1 MYGVVLLSDLIQHE
15 PEWKYFRMNQS
26 LRDILDKRVVILD
39 GAMGT
44 MIQDYRLK
52 ESDFRGE
59 EFKDHPSDVQGNND
73 LLNISRPDIIQ
84 AIHYK
89 YLEAG
94 ADIIETN
101 TFNANAASQSDY
113 GMEDLVYRINFEG
126 ARAARRAVDDFMETH
141 PGTIRFVAGALGPT
155 SKTASLSPNV
165 NKPEY
170 RAIDYDGLYSVYKEQ
185 ATALQEGGVDLLL
198 LETVFDTL
206 NAKAAIHAIL
216 DLNEESEIELPLIIS
231 GTITDKSGRTLSG
244 QTVEAFWISIAHAR
258 PLAVGLNCAL
268 GAKEMR
274 PYLQNLAA
282 ISDTYI
288 SAYPNAGLPNEMGEY
303 DQNPEEMRDY
313 IREFAES
320 NFVNI
325 VGGCCGTTPDHI
337 REIAA
342 AVKDLKPRQPESR
355 EPYSRYSGL
364 EALVVRPEANFINI
378 GERTN
383 VTGSKRFERLI
394 KQQKYEEALE
404 VARQQVEGGAQIIDV
419 NMDEGLLNSEE
430 EMKNFLNMVMSEPDI
445 ARLPIMV
452 DSSKFSVIEAG
463 LKCVQ
468 GKCIVNSISLK
479 EGEKAFIEQAR
490 KVRKYGA
497 AAVVMAFDEKG
508 QAETAE
514 RRVDI
519 CSRAYDILVDQ
530 IGFPPQDIIFDP
542 NIFAIAT
549 GLEEHN
555 NYAIEFIKAVRQLK
569 ELFPL
574 CKISGGVSNL
584 SFSFRGNNTVREAM
598 HASFLYHAVQ
608 AGMDMG
614 IVNAGMME
622 VYADIP
628 EKLLTLIEDVL
639 FNRQPDATQNLV
651 DYAEKIQSKGKK
663 VERDLTWRENSVEK
677 RLEYSM
683 VKGITEFIIEDTEE
697 ARLKYNSPLIVIEEP
712 LMNGMSVVGD
722 LFGAGK
728 MFLPQVVKSARVMK
742 MAVNYLTPYLE
753 AEKSDTDREV
763 GKVLLATVKG
773 DVHDIGKNIVG
784 VVLACNNYK
793 IIDMGVMVP
802 AEKILEKAIEEKVDV
817 IGLSGLITPSLDEM
831 VHVAKEMARQNFQL
845 PLLIG
850 GATTSK
856 IHTAIK
862 IEPHYT
868 QPVVHV
874 LDASKSVS
882 TVSSLIGDNQ
892 LTKQNFVESIRD
904 EYEAIRVRK
913 KNTGKKRFVTI
924 DQARANRLQI
934 DWEEFT
940 PTRPAK
946 MGLQVFHD
954 IDFRE
959 IREFIDW
966 TPYFQSWQLKG
977 KYPEIFKDEVVGVEA
992 QKVFDDAIVMLD
1004 RIIEEQWLRA
1014 NAVIGFFPAQSEGD
1028 KVFIYEED
1036 GVTVRE
1042 ELVFLRQQVK
1052 RASGIPNLS
1061 LADFIAPRSSGK
1073 MDYIGGFAVT
1083 SGLGIEPHVKKYVDE
1098 QDDYNSIIL
1107 KAMADRC
1114 AEGLAEM
1121 LHHRVRTSYWGYQP
1135 DENLENEQLIREEY
1149 QGIRPAPGYPACPD
1163 HTEKDKLFR
1172 LLNATENT
1180 CIELTDSYAMYPAA
1194 AVSGWYFAHPQSRYF
1209 GVGKIDRDQV
1219 EDYAAMKGMEVPE
1232 MERWLNS
1239 LLGYD

>member
-1 MYGVVLLSDLIQHE
+1 MKQRLQEILNERIVV
-15 PEWKYFRMNQS
+15 
-26 LRDILDKRVVILD
+26 LD

-44 MIQDYRLK
+44 MIQDFRLQ

-59 EFKDHPSDVQGNND
+59 EFRDHPSDVQGNND

-84 AIHYK
+84 SIHYK

-94 ADIIETN
+94 ADIVETN
-101 TFNANAASQSDY
+101 TFNANRASQADY
-113 GMEDLVYRINFEG
+113 GMEDLVRRINVAG
-126 ARAARRAVDDFMETH
+126 AVAARKAVDAYMKKH
-141 PGTIRFVAGALGPT
+141 PGSPRFVAGALGPT
-155 SKTASLSPNV
+155 SKTASLSPDV

-170 RAIDYDGLYSVYKEQ
+170 RAISYDELTEIYREQ
-185 ATALQEGGVDLLL
+185 ATALLEGGVDILL

-216 DLNEESEIELPLIIS
+216 DLQDKMGQEIPLIIS
-231 GTITDKSGRTLSG
+231 GTITDNSGRTLSG
-244 QTVEAFWISIAHAR
+244 QTVEAFWISVSHAN

-274 PYLQNLAA
+274 PHLQELAA
-282 ISDTYI
+282 ISDAYI

-303 DQNPEEMRDY
+303 DQDPEEMRDF
-313 IREFAES
+313 IRDFAES

-337 REIAA
+337 RAIAD
-342 AVKDLKPRQPESR
+342 AVKGLKPRKPKSQK
-355 EPYSRYSGL
+355 PYSQYSGL
-364 EALVVRPEANFINI
+364 EALVVRPESNFINI

-394 KQQKYEEALE
+394 KQNKYEEALE

-419 NMDEGLLNSEE
+419 NMDEGMLDSEE

-479 EGEKAFIEQAR
+479 EGEEEFVRQAR
-490 KVRKYGA
+490 IVRKYGA
-497 AAVVMAFDEKG
+497 AAVVMAFDEDG

-514 RRVDI
+514 RRVEI
-519 CSRAYDILVDQ
+519 CTRAYRILVDR

-542 NIFAIAT
+542 NIFAVAT
-549 GLEEHN
+549 GLDEHN
-555 NYAIEFIKAVRQLK
+555 NYAVEFLEAVKRLK

-574 CKISGGVSNL
+574 SKISGGVSNL

-598 HASFLYHAVQ
+598 HSSFLYHAVR

-639 FNRQPDATQNLV
+639 FNRHPEATQELV

-663 VERDLTWRENSVEK
+663 VERDLSWRETSVEK

-697 ARLKYNSPLIVIEEP
+697 ARLKYNSPLVVIEEP

-802 AEKILEKAIEEKVDV
+802 ADKILEKAIEEKVDV

-831 VHVAKEMARQNFQL
+831 VHVAKEMTRRNFQL

-856 IHTAIK
+856 IHTAVK
-862 IEPHYT
+862 IDPHYA

-882 TVSSLIGDNQ
+882 TVSSLIGDND
-892 LTKQNFVESIRD
+892 TTRQNFIRAIEE
-904 EYEAIRVRK
+904 EYEAIRERR
-913 KNTGKKRFVTI
+913 KNTGKKRFVSI
-924 DQARANRLQI
+924 DRARSNKLQI
-934 DWEEFT
+934 DWET
-940 PTRPAK
+940 YDPPKPQR
-946 MGLQVFHD
+946 MGLQVIRD
-954 IDFRE
+954 VDFRE
-959 IREFIDW
+959 IRPFIDW

-977 KYPEIFKDEVVGVEA
+977 KYPEIFQDDVVGTEA
-992 QKVFDDAIVMLD
+992 RKVYDDAIRMLD
-1004 RIIEEQWLRA
+1004 QIIDEKWLQA

-1036 GVTVRE
+1036 ETTVRE

-1052 RASGIPNLS
+1052 RAAGIPNLS

-1083 SGLGIEPHVKKYVDE
+1083 SGLGIEPHVQKFIDE
-1098 QDDYNSIIL
+1098 HDDYSSIIL

-1121 LHHRVRTSYWGYQP
+1121 MHHRVRTCYWGYQP
-1135 DENLENEQLIREEY
+1135 DEELTNEQLIAEKYR
-1149 QGIRPAPGYPACPD
+1149 GIRPAPGYPACPD
-1163 HTEKDKLFR
+1163 HTEKEKLFQ

-1180 CIELTDSYAMYPAA
+1180 GIELTDSYAMYPAA

-1219 EDYAAMKGMEVPE
+1219 EDYADMKGMEVPE

>member
-1 MYGVVLLSDLIQHE
+1 MEQ
-15 PEWKYFRMNQS
+15 K
-26 LRDILDKRVVILD
+26 LRDLLEERILILD

-44 MIQDYRLK
+44 LIQDYRLT
-52 ESDFRGE
+52 EEDFRGTD
-59 EFKDHPSDVQGNND
+59 FRDHPVDVKGNNE
-73 LLNISRPDIIQ
+73 LLNITRPDIIET
-84 AIHYK
+84 IHYK

-101 TFNANAASQSDY
+101 TFNGNAVSQADY
-113 GMEDLVYRINFEG
+113 AMEHIVDRINIEG
-126 ARAARRAVDDFMETH
+126 ARAARQAADRYMKQH
-141 PGTIRFVAGALGPT
+141 PGSIRFVGGALGPT
-155 SKTASLSPNV
+155 TKTASLSPDV
-165 NKPEY
+165 NRPEY
-170 RAIDYDGLYSVYKEQ
+170 RAIDYDTLYKIYKEQ
-185 ATALQEGGVDLLL
+185 ATALEQGGVDLFI
-198 LETVFDTL
+198 LETVTDTL
-206 NAKAAIHAIL
+206 NTKAAIQAIL
-216 DLNEESEIELPLIIS
+216 ELEEEIDKHIPLIIS
-231 GTITDKSGRTLSG
+231 GTITDNSGRILSG

-258 PLAVGLNCAL
+258 PVAVGLNCAL

-274 PYLQNLAA
+274 PYLQNLAS

-303 DQNPEEMRDY
+303 DQDPEEMRDY
-313 IREFAES
+313 IRDFAES
-320 NFVNI
+320 HFVNI

-337 REIAA
+337 RAIAD
-342 AVKDLKPRQPESR
+342 AVKDLKPRQPEVR
-355 EPYSRYSGL
+355 EPYSQYSGL
-364 EALVVRPEANFINI
+364 EALIVRPESNFINI

-394 KQQKYEEALE
+394 KQRKYEEALE

-430 EMKNFLNMVMSEPDI
+430 EMRNFLNMVMSEPDI

-479 EGEKAFIEQAR
+479 EGEAEFIKQAR

-497 AAVVMAFDEKG
+497 AAVVMAFDEEG

-514 RRVDI
+514 RRVEI
-519 CSRAYDILVDQ
+519 CSRAYHILVDQ
-530 IGFPPQDIIFDP
+530 IGFLPQDIIFDP

-555 NYAIEFIKAVRQLK
+555 NYAVEFIKAVKKLK

-584 SFSFRGNNTVREAM
+584 SFSFRGNNPVREAM
-598 HASFLYHAVQ
+598 HASFLYHAVR

-628 EKLLTLIEDVL
+628 EHMLTLIEDVL
-639 FNRQPDATQNLV
+639 FNRHPDATQQLV
-651 DYAEKIQSKGKK
+651 DYAEKVQSKGKK
-663 VERDLTWRENSVEK
+663 VERDLTWRDNSIEK

-697 ARLKYNSPLIVIEEP
+697 ARLKYNSPLVVIEEP

-742 MAVNYLTPYLE
+742 MAVNYLTPFLE
-753 AEKSDTDREV
+753 EEKSDTDREA
-763 GKVLLATVKG
+763 GKILLATVKG

-802 AEKILEKAIEEKVDV
+802 AEKILAKAIEEKVDA

-831 VHVAKEMARQNFQL
+831 VHVAKEMARQDFKL

-862 IEPHYT
+862 IEPHYDP
-868 QPVVHV
+868 PVVHV

-882 TVSSLIGDNQ
+882 TVSSLIGGSEESRK
-892 LTKQNFVESIRD
+892 TFVEGIRE
-904 EYEAIRVRK
+904 EYAAIRERR

-924 DQARANRLQI
+924 EQARENHLKL
-934 DWEEFT
+934 DWQDYT
-940 PTRPAK
+940 PVRPQK
-946 MGLQVFHD
+946 LGIQVFKE
-954 IDFRE
+954 IDYQE
-959 IREFIDW
+959 IREYIDW

-977 KYPEIFKDEVVGVEA
+977 KFPEIFEDEFVGDEA
-992 QKVFDDAIVMLD
+992 RKVYNDALGMLD
-1004 RIIEEQWLRA
+1004 RIITEKWLSA

-1028 KVFIYEED
+1028 KVFVYEED
-1036 GVTVRE
+1036 GKTVRE

-1052 RASGIPNLS
+1052 RAKGIPNLS
-1061 LADFIAPRSSGK
+1061 LADFIAPRDSGK
-1073 MDYIGGFAVT
+1073 IDYIGGFAVT
-1083 SGLGIEPHVKKYVDE
+1083 AGLGIEPHVQRYIDA

-1114 AEGLAEM
+1114 AEALAEM
-1121 LHHRVRTSYWGYQP
+1121 MHHRVRTCYWGYQP
-1135 DENLENEQLIREEY
+1135 HESLDNEQLIREEY

-1163 HTEKDKLFR
+1163 HTEKEKLFR
-1172 LLNATENT
+1172 LLDATTNT
-1180 CIELTDSYAMYPAA
+1180 CIKLTDSFAMYPAA
-1194 AVSGWYFAHPQSRYF
+1194 AVSGWYFAHPESRYF
-1209 GVGKIDRDQV
+1209 GVGKIDKDQV
-1219 EDYAAMKGMEVPE
+1219 VDYAAMKGMEVTE

>member
-1 MYGVVLLSDLIQHE
+1 MKQSIQEVLHDRI
-15 PEWKYFRMNQS
+15 
-26 LRDILDKRVVILD
+26 VILD

-44 MIQDYRLK
+44 MIQDQKLSEK
-52 ESDFRGE
+52 DFRGD
-59 EFKDHPSDVQGNND
+59 EFLDHPTDVRGNND
-73 LLNISRPDIIQ
+73 LLNITQPAIIES
-84 AIHYK
+84 IHYQ

-101 TFNANAASQSDY
+101 TFNATSVSQADY
-113 GMEDLVYRINFEG
+113 SMQHLVQRINFGG
-126 ARAARRAVDDFMETH
+126 AQAARKAADAYMKKH
-141 PGTIRFVAGALGPT
+141 PGSSKYVAGALGPT
-155 SKTASLSPNV
+155 SKTASLSPDV
-165 NKPEY
+165 NRPEY
-170 RAIDYDGLYSVYKEQ
+170 RAIDYDGLHKIYKEQ
-185 ATALQEGGVDLLL
+185 ARALQEGGVDLFL

-216 DLNEESEIELPLIIS
+216 DLEEETGRHMPLIIS
-231 GTITDKSGRTLSG
+231 GTITDNSGRTLSG

-274 PYLQNLAA
+274 PYLQNLASIA
-282 ISDTYI
+282 DTYI

-303 DQNPEEMRDY
+303 DQDPEEMRAY
-313 IREFAES
+313 IRDFAES
-320 NFVNI
+320 HFVNI

-337 REIAA
+337 REIAE
-342 AVKDLKPRQPESR
+342 AVRGLTPRKPEPQ
-355 EPYSRYSGL
+355 EPYSQYSGL
-364 EALVVRPEANFINI
+364 EALVVRPESNFINV

-394 KQQKYEEALE
+394 KNKKYEEALE
-404 VARQQVEGGAQIIDV
+404 VARQQVEGGAQVIDV
-419 NMDEGLLNSEE
+419 NMDEGLLDSAD

-445 ARLPIMV
+445 SRLPIMV

-479 EGEKAFIEQAR
+479 EGEEEFIEHAR

-497 AAVVMAFDEKG
+497 AAVVMAFDEEG

-514 RRVDI
+514 RRVEI
-519 CSRAYDILVDQ
+519 CSRAYRILVEEV
-530 IGFPPQDIIFDP
+530 GFLPQDIIFDP
-542 NIFAIAT
+542 NIFAVAT
-549 GLEEHN
+549 GIAEHN
-555 NYAIEFIKAVRQLK
+555 NYAVEFIEAVKQLK
-569 ELFPL
+569 KLFPL
-574 CKISGGVSNL
+574 AKISGGVSNL

-639 FNRQPDATQNLV
+639 FNRHPDATEKLV
-651 DYAEKIQSKGKK
+651 DYAEQVRNKGKK
-663 VERDLTWRENSVEK
+663 VERDLSWRKNTVEK
-677 RLEYSM
+677 RLEHSL

-697 ARLKYNSPLIVIEEP
+697 ARQKYDSPLTVIEEP

-742 MAVNYLTPYLE
+742 LAVNYLTPYLE
-753 AEKSDTDREV
+753 AEKSDEDRAV

-802 AEKILEKAIEEKVDV
+802 AEKILAKAIEEKVDV

-831 VHVAKEMARQNFQL
+831 VHVAKEMTRQGFEL

-856 IHTAIK
+856 IHTAVK
-862 IEPHYT
+862 IEPHYAP
-868 QPVVHV
+868 PVVHV

-882 TVSSLIGDNQ
+882 TVSSLIGENKEK
-892 LTKQNFVESIRD
+892 KQTFIESISA
-904 EYEAIRVRK
+904 EYEAIRARRK
-913 KNTGKKRFVTI
+913 NVGKKRFVTI
-924 DQARANRLQI
+924 DEARENKLNL
-934 DWEEFT
+934 DWEGYT
-940 PTRPAK
+940 PPQPDLL
-946 MGLQVFHD
+946 GLKTFHKV
-954 IDFRE
+954 DFRE
-959 IREFIDW
+959 IKNYIDW

-977 KYPEIFKDEVVGVEA
+977 KYPDIFDDQVVGKEA
-992 QKVFDDAIVMLD
+992 RKVFDDAQEMLARMID
-1004 RIIEEQWLRA
+1004 ENWLQA
-1014 NAVIGFFPAQSEGD
+1014 NAVVGFFPAQSEGD
-1028 KVFIYEED
+1028 KVYVYESD
-1036 GVTVRE
+1036 GKTVRE
-1042 ELVFLRQQVK
+1042 ELIFLRQQVK
-1052 RASGIPNLS
+1052 RAKGIPNLS
-1061 LADFIAPRSSGK
+1061 LADFIAPKSSGK

-1083 SGLGIEPHVKKYVDE
+1083 AGLGIEAHVQKYVDAH
-1098 QDDYNSIIL
+1098 DDYNSIVL

-1114 AEGLAEM
+1114 AEALAEM
-1121 LHHRVRTSYWGYQP
+1121 MHHKVRTSYWGYQP
-1135 DENLENEQLIREEY
+1135 NESLTNEELIREEY

-1163 HTEKDKLFR
+1163 HTEKEKLFR
-1172 LLNATENT
+1172 LLNATKNT
-1180 CIELTDSYAMYPAA
+1180 QIELTDSYAMYPAA
-1194 AVSGWYFAHPQSRYF
+1194 AVSGWYFSHPDSRYF

-1219 EDYAAMKGMEVPE
+1219 ESYATMKGMDMEE
-1232 MERWLNS
+1232 MERWLGS
-1239 LLGYD
+1239 LLGY

>member
-1 MYGVVLLSDLIQHE
+1 MLLSGSILPKQVCQF
-15 PEWKYFRMNQS
+15 FRMKQ
-26 LRDILDKRVVILD
+26 ILQNILKERILILD

-44 MIQDYRLK
+44 MIQNHRLG
-52 ESDFRGE
+52 EADFRGD
-59 EFKDHPSDVQGNND
+59 EFRDHPSDLQGNND
-73 LLNISRPDIIQ
+73 LLNITRPDVIES
-84 AIHYK
+84 IHYQ

-101 TFNANAASQSDY
+101 TFNANRVSQADY
-113 GMEDLVYRINFEG
+113 ALEDLVHRINVAG
-126 ARAARRAVDDFMETH
+126 ASAARKAADAFMKNN
-141 PGTIRFVAGALGPT
+141 PGSVRFVAGALGPT
-155 SKTASLSPNV
+155 TKTASLSPDV
-165 NKPEY
+165 NRPEY
-170 RAIDYDGLYSVYKEQ
+170 RAITYDDLYDIYYEQ
-185 ATALQEGGVDLLL
+185 AIGLLEGGVDLFL

-216 DLNEESEIELPLIIS
+216 DLNEKTEKDIPFIIS
-231 GTITDKSGRTLSG
+231 GTITDNSGRTLSG

-274 PYLQNLAA
+274 PHLQDLAS

-303 DQNPEEMRDY
+303 DQDPEEMRDY
-313 IREFAES
+313 IRDFAES

-325 VGGCCGTTPDHI
+325 VGGCCGTTPEHI
-337 REIAA
+337 HAIAE
-342 AVKDLKPRQPESR
+342 AVKGLKPRQPQPQP
-355 EPYSRYSGL
+355 PYSQYSGL
-364 EALVVRPEANFINI
+364 EALVVRPESNFINI

-394 KQQKYEEALE
+394 NQEKYEEALE
-404 VARQQVEGGAQIIDV
+404 VSRQQVEGGAQIIDV
-419 NMDEGLLNSEE
+419 NMDEGLLDSEV
-430 EMKNFLNMVMSEPDI
+430 EMRNFLNMMMSEPDI

-479 EGEKAFIEQAR
+479 EGEAEFIKQAR

-497 AAVVMAFDEKG
+497 AAVVMAFDEEG
-508 QAETAE
+508 QAETAD
-514 RRVDI
+514 RRVEI
-519 CSRAYDILVDQ
+519 CSRAYRILVDQ
-530 IGFPPQDIIFDP
+530 VGFRPEDIIFDP
-542 NIFAIAT
+542 NIFAVAT
-549 GLEEHN
+549 GIEEHN
-555 NYAIEFIKAVRQLK
+555 NYVVEFLAAVKKLK

-574 CKISGGVSNL
+574 SKISGGVSNL

-598 HASFLYHAVQ
+598 HASFLYHAVK

-622 VYADIP
+622 IYADIP
-628 EKLLTLIEDVL
+628 EKLLKLIEDVL
-639 FNRQPDATQNLV
+639 FNRHSDATQDLV
-651 DYAEKIQSKGKK
+651 DFAEKIQSKGKK
-663 VERDLTWRENSVEK
+663 VERDLSWRENSVEK
-677 RLEYSM
+677 RLEYSL
-683 VKGITEFIIEDTEE
+683 VKGITEFIIDDTEE
-697 ARLKYNSPLIVIEEP
+697 ARLKYNSPLVVIEEP
-712 LMNGMSVVGD
+712 LMAGMSVVGD

-742 MAVNYLTPYLE
+742 MAVNYLTPFLE

-802 AEKILEKAIEEKVDV
+802 ADKILDKAIEEKVDV
-817 IGLSGLITPSLDEM
+817 VGLSGLITPSLDEM
-831 VHVAKEMARQNFQL
+831 VHVAKEMTRRNFKL

-856 IHTAIK
+856 IHTAVK
-862 IEPHYT
+862 IDPHYAP
-868 QPVVHV
+868 PVVHV

-882 TVSSLIGDNQ
+882 TVSSLIGENQ
-892 LTKQNFVESIRD
+892 TTRQNFIRSIEE
-904 EYEAIRVRK
+904 EYEAIRERR

-924 DQARANRLQI
+924 KEARDNKLQL
-934 DWEEFT
+934 DWNEYN
-940 PTRPAK
+940 PVRPAK
-946 MGLQVFHD
+946 MGIQVFQD
-954 IDFRE
+954 VDFNE

-977 KYPEIFKDEVVGVEA
+977 KYPDIFDDEVVGVEA
-992 QKVFDDAIVMLD
+992 RKVYDDALQMLD
-1004 RIIEEQWLRA
+1004 RMINEKWLKA

-1028 KVFIYEED
+1028 KVFIYEDDEK
-1036 GVTVRE
+1036 TVRE
-1042 ELVFLRQQVK
+1042 ELIFLRQQVK
-1052 RASGIPNLS
+1052 RAKGIPNLS

-1083 SGLGIEPHVKKYVDE
+1083 AGLGIEPYVQRFVDQ

-1114 AEGLAEM
+1114 AEALAEM
-1121 LHHRVRTSYWGYQP
+1121 MHHRVRTCYWGYQP
-1135 DENLENEQLIREEY
+1135 DEKLTNEELIAEKY

-1172 LLNATENT
+1172 LLDVTANT

-1209 GVGKIDRDQV
+1209 GVGKIDKDQV
-1219 EDYAAMKGMEVPE
+1219 VDYAAMKGMDVPE

>member
-1 MYGVVLLSDLIQHE
+1 MEQ
-15 PEWKYFRMNQS
+15 K
-26 LRDILDKRVVILD
+26 LRDLLEERILILD

-44 MIQDYRLK
+44 LIQDYRLT
-52 ESDFRGE
+52 EEDFRGTD
-59 EFKDHPSDVQGNND
+59 FRDHPVDVKGNNE
-73 LLNISRPDIIQ
+73 LLNITRPDIIET
-84 AIHYK
+84 IHYK

-101 TFNANAASQSDY
+101 TFNGNAVSQADY
-113 GMEDLVYRINFEG
+113 AMEHIVDRINIEG
-126 ARAARRAVDDFMETH
+126 ARAARQAADRYMKQH
-141 PGTIRFVAGALGPT
+141 PGSIRFVGGALGPT
-155 SKTASLSPNV
+155 TKTASLSPDV
-165 NKPEY
+165 NRPEY
-170 RAIDYDGLYSVYKEQ
+170 RAIDYDTLYKIYKEQ
-185 ATALQEGGVDLLL
+185 ATALEQGGVDLFI
-198 LETVFDTL
+198 LETVTDTL
-206 NAKAAIHAIL
+206 NTKAAIQAIL
-216 DLNEESEIELPLIIS
+216 ELEEEIDKHIPLIIS
-231 GTITDKSGRTLSG
+231 GTITDNSGRILSG

-258 PLAVGLNCAL
+258 PVAVGLNCAL

-274 PYLQNLAA
+274 PYLQNLAS

-303 DQNPEEMRDY
+303 DQDPEEMRDY
-313 IREFAES
+313 IRDFAES
-320 NFVNI
+320 HFVNI

-337 REIAA
+337 RAIAD
-342 AVKDLKPRQPESR
+342 AVKDLKPRQPEVR
-355 EPYSRYSGL
+355 EPYSQYSGL
-364 EALVVRPEANFINI
+364 EALIVRPESNFINI

-394 KQQKYEEALE
+394 KQRKYEEALE

-430 EMKNFLNMVMSEPDI
+430 EMRNFLNMVMSEPDI

-479 EGEKAFIEQAR
+479 EGEAEFIKQAR

-497 AAVVMAFDEKG
+497 AAVVMAFDEEG

-514 RRVDI
+514 RRVEI
-519 CSRAYDILVDQ
+519 CSRAYHILVDQ
-530 IGFPPQDIIFDP
+530 IGFLPQDIIFDP

-555 NYAIEFIKAVRQLK
+555 NYAVEFIKAVKKLK

-584 SFSFRGNNTVREAM
+584 SFSFRGNNPVREAM
-598 HASFLYHAVQ
+598 HASFLYHAVR

-628 EKLLTLIEDVL
+628 EHMLTLIEDVL
-639 FNRQPDATQNLV
+639 FNRHPDATQQLV
-651 DYAEKIQSKGKK
+651 DYAEKVQSKGKK
-663 VERDLTWRENSVEK
+663 VERDLTWRDNSIEK

-697 ARLKYNSPLIVIEEP
+697 ARLKYKSPLVVIEEP

-742 MAVNYLTPYLE
+742 MAVNYLTPFLE
-753 AEKSDTDREV
+753 EEKSDTDREA
-763 GKVLLATVKG
+763 GKILLATVKG

-802 AEKILEKAIEEKVDV
+802 AEKILAKAIEEKVDA

-831 VHVAKEMARQNFQL
+831 VHVAKEMARQDFKL

-862 IEPHYT
+862 IEPHYDP
-868 QPVVHV
+868 PVVHV

-882 TVSSLIGDNQ
+882 TVSSLIGGSEESRK
-892 LTKQNFVESIRD
+892 TFVEGIRE
-904 EYEAIRVRK
+904 EYAAIRERR

-924 DQARANRLQI
+924 EQARENHLKL
-934 DWEEFT
+934 DWQDYT
-940 PTRPAK
+940 PVRPQK
-946 MGLQVFHD
+946 LGIQVFKE
-954 IDFRE
+954 IDYQE
-959 IREFIDW
+959 IREYIDW

-977 KYPEIFKDEVVGVEA
+977 KFPEIFEDEFVGDEA
-992 QKVFDDAIVMLD
+992 RKVYNDALGMLD
-1004 RIIEEQWLRA
+1004 RIITEKWLSA

-1028 KVFIYEED
+1028 KVFVYEED
-1036 GVTVRE
+1036 GKTVRE

-1052 RASGIPNLS
+1052 RAKGIPNLS
-1061 LADFIAPRSSGK
+1061 LADFIAPRDSGK
-1073 MDYIGGFAVT
+1073 IDYIGGFAVT
-1083 SGLGIEPHVKKYVDE
+1083 AGLGIEPHVQRYIDA

-1114 AEGLAEM
+1114 AEALAEM
-1121 LHHRVRTSYWGYQP
+1121 MHHRVRTCYWGYQP
-1135 DENLENEQLIREEY
+1135 HENLDNEQLIREEY

-1163 HTEKDKLFR
+1163 HTEKEKLFR
-1172 LLNATENT
+1172 LLDATTNT
-1180 CIELTDSYAMYPAA
+1180 CIKLTDSFAMYPAA
-1194 AVSGWYFAHPQSRYF
+1194 AVSGWYFAHPESRYF
-1209 GVGKIDRDQV
+1209 GVGKIDKDQV
-1219 EDYAAMKGMEVPE
+1219 VDYAAMKGMEVTE

>member
-1 MYGVVLLSDLIQHE
+1 M
-15 PEWKYFRMNQS
+15 KQS
-26 LRDILDKRVVILD
+26 LRDILEQRIAILD

-44 MIQDYRLK
+44 MIQDYRL
-52 ESDFRGE
+52 EEEDFRGE
-59 EFKDHPSDVQGNND
+59 EFKNHPSDVRGNND
-73 LLNISRPDIIQ
+73 LLNLSRPDIIES
-84 AIHYK
+84 IHYK

-101 TFNANAASQSDY
+101 TFNANAASQADY
-113 GMEDLVYRINFEG
+113 SMEHLVHRINYEG
-126 ARAARRAVDDFMETH
+126 ARVARKAVDKYMEKH
-141 PGTIRFVAGALGPT
+141 SGASKFVAGALGPT
-155 SKTASLSPNV
+155 SKTASLSPDV
-165 NKPEY
+165 NRPEY
-170 RAIDYDGLYSVYKEQ
+170 RAIDYDSLRLIYKEQ
-185 ATALQEGGVDLLL
+185 ATSLQEGGVDLFL

-206 NAKAAIHAIL
+206 NAKAAIHAVL
-216 DLNEESEIELPLIIS
+216 DLEEETGQHIPLIIS
-231 GTITDKSGRTLSG
+231 GTITDNSGRTLSG
-244 QTVEAFWISIAHAR
+244 QTVEAFWISVAHAR

-268 GAKEMR
+268 GAREMR
-274 PYLQNLAA
+274 PYLQSLSN
-282 ISDTYI
+282 ISDAYI

-303 DQNPEEMRDY
+303 DQDPQDMQEY
-313 IREFAES
+313 IRDFAES
-320 NFVNI
+320 HFVNI

-337 REIAA
+337 SAIAD
-342 AVKDLKPRQPESR
+342 AVKDLSPRQPESR
-355 EPYSRYSGL
+355 EPYSQYSGL
-364 EALVVRPEANFINI
+364 EALIIRPESNFINV

-394 KQQKYEEALE
+394 KKKKYEEALE

-419 NMDEGLLNSEE
+419 NMDEGLLDSED
-430 EMKNFLNMVMSEPDI
+430 EMKKFLNMVMSEPDI

-479 EGEKAFIEQAR
+479 EGEESFIKQAR
-490 KVRKYGA
+490 TVRKYGA
-497 AAVVMAFDEKG
+497 AAVVMAFDEEG
-508 QAETAE
+508 QAETAD
-514 RRVDI
+514 RRVEI
-519 CSRAYDILVDQ
+519 CSRAYRILVDQ
-530 IGFPPQDIIFDP
+530 VGFSPQDIIFDP

-549 GLEEHN
+549 GIEEHN
-555 NYAIEFIKAVRQLK
+555 DYAVQYLKAVKKIK
-569 ELFPL
+569 ELLPL
-574 CKISGGVSNL
+574 TKISGGVSNL
-584 SFSFRGNNTVREAM
+584 SFSFRGNNRVREAM
-598 HASFLYHAVQ
+598 HASFLYHAVR

-628 EKLLTLIEDVL
+628 EKMLTLIEDVL
-639 FNRQPDATQNLV
+639 FNRHPDATEKLV
-651 DYAEKIQSKGKK
+651 DYAENVQSKGKK
-663 VERDLTWRENSVEK
+663 VERDLTWRENTVDK
-677 RLEYSM
+677 RLEYSL
-683 VKGITEFIIEDTEE
+683 VKGITEFIIDDTEE
-697 ARLKYNSPLIVIEEP
+697 ARQKYNSPLLVIEEP

-753 AEKSDTDREV
+753 AEKSDKDRAV

-802 AEKILEKAIEEKVDV
+802 AEKILAKAIEEQVDV

-831 VHVAKEMARQNFQL
+831 VHVAKEMTRQNFQL

-856 IHTAIK
+856 IHTAVK
-862 IEPHYT
+862 IEPHYSP
-868 QPVVHV
+868 PVIHV

-892 LTKQNFVESIRD
+892 ETKQTFIKSIRD
-904 EYEAIRVRK
+904 EYEAIRERR
-913 KNTGKKRFVTI
+913 KNTGKKRFIPI
-924 DQARANRLQI
+924 DQARANKMEI
-934 DWEEFT
+934 DWSGYT
-940 PTRPAK
+940 PPK
-946 MGLQVFHD
+946 PKMMGLKAFHD
-954 IDFRE
+954 VDYRE
-959 IREFIDW
+959 IREYIDW

-977 KYPEIFKDEVVGVEA
+977 KYPAIFEDKVVGEEA
-992 QKVFDDAIVMLD
+992 RKVFEDAQVMLD
-1004 RIIEEQWLRA
+1004 RIIREDWLRA

-1028 KVFIYEED
+1028 RVYIYEED
-1036 GVTVRE
+1036 GKTVRE
-1042 ELVFLRQQVK
+1042 ELFFLRQQVK
-1052 RASGIPNLS
+1052 RAKGIPNIS
-1061 LADFIAPRSSGK
+1061 LADFIAPKSSGK

-1083 SGLGIEPHVKKYVDE
+1083 AGLGIEPHVKKYVDE
-1098 QDDYNSIIL
+1098 HDDYNSIVL

-1114 AEGLAEM
+1114 AEALAEM
-1121 LHHRVRTSYWGYQP
+1121 MHHKNRTCYWGYQSNE
-1135 DENLENEQLIREEY
+1135 DLTNEQLIHEEY

-1180 CIELTDSYAMYPAA
+1180 EIILTESYAMYPAA
-1194 AVSGWYFAHPQSRYF
+1194 AVSGWYFSHPDSRYF

-1219 EDYAAMKGMEVPE
+1219 EDYARMKGMTVPE
-1232 MERWLNS
+1232 VERWLNS
-1239 LLGYD
+1239 LLGY

>member
-1 MYGVVLLSDLIQHE
+1 MLLSDLIQHE
-15 PEWKYFRMNQS
+15 PEWKFFRMKQN
-26 LRDILDKRVVILD
+26 LRDILDERIVILD

-44 MIQDYRLK
+44 MIQDYRLR

-59 EFKDHPSDVQGNND
+59 EFKDYPSDVQGNND
-73 LLNISRPDIIQ
+73 LLNITRSDIIQ
-84 AIHYK
+84 DIHYQ

-101 TFNANAASQSDY
+101 TFNANAVSQADY
-113 GMEDLVYRINFEG
+113 GMEHLVHRINFEG
-126 ARAARRAVDDFMETH
+126 AAAARKAADKFMKNH
-141 PGTIRFVAGALGPT
+141 PGSVRFVAGALGPT
-155 SKTASLSPNV
+155 TKTASLSPDV
-165 NKPEY
+165 NRPEY
-170 RAIDYDGLYSVYKEQ
+170 RAINYDALYLVYKEQ
-185 ATALQEGGVDLLL
+185 ATALQEGGVDLFI
-198 LETVFDTL
+198 LETVTDTL
-206 NAKAAIHAIL
+206 NTKAAIQALL
-216 DLNEESEIELPLIIS
+216 DLEQESGLHIPLIIS
-231 GTITDKSGRTLSG
+231 GTITDNSGRILSG
-244 QTVEAFWISIAHAR
+244 QTVEAFWISVAHAR

-282 ISDTYI
+282 ISDVYI

-303 DQNPEEMRDY
+303 DQEPEEMRDY
-313 IREFAES
+313 IRDFAES

-337 REIAA
+337 RAIAR
-342 AVKDLKPRQPESR
+342 AVQDLKPRLPESG
-355 EPYSRYSGL
+355 EPYSQYSGL
-364 EALVVRPEANFINI
+364 EALIVRPEANFINI

-479 EGEKAFIEQAR
+479 EGEKVFIEQAR
-490 KVRKYGA
+490 KVRNYGA
-497 AAVVMAFDEKG
+497 AAVVMAFDEEG
-508 QAETAE
+508 QAETAK
-514 RRVDI
+514 RRVEI
-519 CSRAYDILVDQ
+519 CSRAYRILVDQ
-530 IGFPPQDIIFDP
+530 VGFLPQDIIFDP
-542 NIFAIAT
+542 NIFAVAT

-555 NYAIEFIKAVRQLK
+555 NYAIEFIEAVRQLK
-569 ELFPL
+569 KLFPL

-598 HASFLYHAVQ
+598 HASFLYHAVR

-639 FNRQPDATQNLV
+639 FNRHPEATQMLV

-663 VERDLTWRENSVEK
+663 VERDLSWRENSVEK

-817 IGLSGLITPSLDEM
+817 VGLSGLITPSLDEM
-831 VHVAKEMARQNFQL
+831 VHVAKEMERQNFKL

-862 IEPHYT
+862 IEPHYS

-892 LTKQNFVESIRD
+892 QTKQNFIESIRN
-904 EYEAIRVRK
+904 EYEAIRERK

-924 DQARANRLQI
+924 DQARANKLQI
-934 DWEEFT
+934 DWKGYI
-940 PTRPAK
+940 PPKPARL
-946 MGLQVFHD
+946 GLQVFHD
-954 IDFRE
+954 VDFQE
-959 IREFIDW
+959 IRSFIDW

-977 KYPEIFKDEVVGVEA
+977 KYPEIFEDEFVGEESR
-992 QKVFDDAIVMLD
+992 KVFNDAIQMLD
-1004 RIIEEQWLRA
+1004 RIIEERWLKA

-1028 KVFIYEED
+1028 KIYIYEED
-1036 GVTVRE
+1036 EKTVRE

-1052 RASGIPNLS
+1052 RADGIPNLS
-1061 LADFIAPRSSGK
+1061 LADFVAPRSSGK

-1083 SGLGIEPHVKKYVDE
+1083 AGIGIESHVQKYIDE
-1098 QDDYNSIIL
+1098 QDDYNSIVL

-1121 LHHRVRTSYWGYQP
+1121 MHHRVRTCYWGYQP
-1135 DENLENEQLIREEY
+1135 DENLDNEQLIREEY

-1163 HTEKDKLFR
+1163 HTEKEKLFR
-1172 LLNATENT
+1172 LLQATENT
-1180 CIELTDSYAMYPAA
+1180 NIELTDSYAMYPAA

>member
-1 MYGVVLLSDLIQHE
+1 MEQ
-15 PEWKYFRMNQS
+15 K
-26 LRDILDKRVVILD
+26 LRDLLEERILILD

-44 MIQDYRLK
+44 LIQDYRLT
-52 ESDFRGE
+52 EEDFRGTD
-59 EFKDHPSDVQGNND
+59 FRDHPVDVKGNNE
-73 LLNISRPDIIQ
+73 LLNITRPDIIET
-84 AIHYK
+84 IHYK

-101 TFNANAASQSDY
+101 TFNGNAVSQADY
-113 GMEDLVYRINFEG
+113 AMEHIVDRINIEG
-126 ARAARRAVDDFMETH
+126 ARAARQAADRYMKQH
-141 PGTIRFVAGALGPT
+141 PGSIRFVGGALGPT
-155 SKTASLSPNV
+155 TKTASLSPDV
-165 NKPEY
+165 NRPEY
-170 RAIDYDGLYSVYKEQ
+170 RAIDYDTLYKIYKEQ
-185 ATALQEGGVDLLL
+185 ATALEQGGVDLFI
-198 LETVFDTL
+198 LETVTDTL
-206 NAKAAIHAIL
+206 NTKAAIQAIL
-216 DLNEESEIELPLIIS
+216 ELEEEIDKHIPLIIS
-231 GTITDKSGRTLSG
+231 GTITDNSGRILSG

-258 PLAVGLNCAL
+258 PVAVGLNCAL

-274 PYLQNLAA
+274 PYLQNLAS

-303 DQNPEEMRDY
+303 DQDPEEMRDY
-313 IREFAES
+313 IRDFAES
-320 NFVNI
+320 HFVNI

-337 REIAA
+337 RAIAD
-342 AVKDLKPRQPESR
+342 AVKDLKPRQPEVR
-355 EPYSRYSGL
+355 EPYSQYSGL
-364 EALVVRPEANFINI
+364 EALIVRPESNFINI

-394 KQQKYEEALE
+394 KQRKYEEALE

-430 EMKNFLNMVMSEPDI
+430 EMRNFLNMVMSEPDI

-479 EGEKAFIEQAR
+479 EGEAEFIKQAR

-497 AAVVMAFDEKG
+497 AAVVMAFDEEG

-514 RRVDI
+514 RRVEI
-519 CSRAYDILVDQ
+519 CSRAYHILVDQ
-530 IGFPPQDIIFDP
+530 IGFLPQDIIFDP

-555 NYAIEFIKAVRQLK
+555 NYAVEFIKAVKKLK

-584 SFSFRGNNTVREAM
+584 SFSFRGNNPVREAM
-598 HASFLYHAVQ
+598 HASFLYHAVR

-628 EKLLTLIEDVL
+628 EHMLTLIEDVL
-639 FNRQPDATQNLV
+639 FNRHPDATQQLV
-651 DYAEKIQSKGKK
+651 DYAEKVQSKGKK
-663 VERDLTWRENSVEK
+663 VERDLTWRDNSIEK

-697 ARLKYNSPLIVIEEP
+697 ARLKYNSPLVVIEEP

-742 MAVNYLTPYLE
+742 MAVNYLTPFLE
-753 AEKSDTDREV
+753 EEKSDTDREA
-763 GKVLLATVKG
+763 GKILLATVKG

-802 AEKILEKAIEEKVDV
+802 AEKILAKAIEEKVDA

-831 VHVAKEMARQNFQL
+831 VHVAKEMARQDFKL

-862 IEPHYT
+862 IEPHYDP
-868 QPVVHV
+868 PVVHV

-882 TVSSLIGDNQ
+882 TVSSLIGGSEESRK
-892 LTKQNFVESIRD
+892 TFVEGIRE
-904 EYEAIRVRK
+904 EYAAIRERR

-924 DQARANRLQI
+924 EQARENHLKL
-934 DWEEFT
+934 DWQDYT
-940 PTRPAK
+940 PVRPQK
-946 MGLQVFHD
+946 LGIQVFKE
-954 IDFRE
+954 IDYQE
-959 IREFIDW
+959 IREYIDW

-977 KYPEIFKDEVVGVEA
+977 KFPEIFEDEFVGDEA
-992 QKVFDDAIVMLD
+992 RKVYNDALGMLD
-1004 RIIEEQWLRA
+1004 RIITEKWLSA

-1028 KVFIYEED
+1028 KVFVYEED
-1036 GVTVRE
+1036 GKTVRE

-1052 RASGIPNLS
+1052 RAKGIPNLS
-1061 LADFIAPRSSGK
+1061 LADFIAPRDSGK
-1073 MDYIGGFAVT
+1073 IDYIGGFAVT
-1083 SGLGIEPHVKKYVDE
+1083 AGLGIEPHVQRYIDA

-1114 AEGLAEM
+1114 AEALAEM
-1121 LHHRVRTSYWGYQP
+1121 MHHRVRTCYWGYQP
-1135 DENLENEQLIREEY
+1135 HENLDNEQLIREEY

-1163 HTEKDKLFR
+1163 HTEKEKLFR
-1172 LLNATENT
+1172 LLDATTNT
-1180 CIELTDSYAMYPAA
+1180 CIKLTDSFAMYPAA
-1194 AVSGWYFAHPQSRYF
+1194 AVSGWYFAHPESRYF
-1209 GVGKIDRDQV
+1209 GVGKIDKDQV
-1219 EDYAAMKGMEVPE
+1219 VDYAAMKGMEVTE

>member
-1 MYGVVLLSDLIQHE
+1 MEQ
-15 PEWKYFRMNQS
+15 K
-26 LRDILDKRVVILD
+26 LRKILGERIIVLD

-52 ESDFRGE
+52 EADFRGE

-84 AIHYK
+84 EIHYK

-94 ADIIETN
+94 ADIVETN
-101 TFNANAASQSDY
+101 TFNANRASQSDY
-113 GMEDLVYRINFEG
+113 SMEHLVHRINVQG
-126 ARAARRAVDDFMETH
+126 ARAARKAVDTYMENH
-141 PGTIRFVAGALGPT
+141 PGTLRFVAGALGPT
-155 SKTASLSPNV
+155 SRTASLSPDV
-165 NKPEY
+165 NKPEF

-185 ATALQEGGVDLLL
+185 AAALQEGGVDVFL

-216 DLNEESEIELPLIIS
+216 DLKEETDVEIPLIIS
-231 GTITDKSGRTLSG
+231 GTITDNSGRTLSG

-274 PYLQNLAA
+274 PHLQELAS
-282 ISDTYI
+282 ISDTFI

-303 DQNPEEMRDY
+303 DQDPEEMRAY
-313 IREFAES
+313 IRDFAES

-337 REIAA
+337 RAIAD
-342 AVKDLKPRQPESR
+342 AVKDLQPRQPQAQ

-364 EALVVRPEANFINI
+364 EALVVRPESNFINI

-430 EMKNFLNMVMSEPDI
+430 EMRNFLNMVMSEPDI

-479 EGEKAFIEQAR
+479 EGEAQFFQQAR

-497 AAVVMAFDEKG
+497 AAVVMAFDEDG

-514 RRVDI
+514 RRVEI
-519 CSRAYDILVDQ
+519 CSRAYRILVDQ

-555 NYAIEFIKAVRQLK
+555 NYAVEFIKAVKELK

-584 SFSFRGNNTVREAM
+584 SFSFRGNNPVREAM
-598 HASFLYHAVQ
+598 HASFLYHAVR

-628 EKLLTLIEDVL
+628 EHLLTLIEDVL
-639 FNRQPDATQNLV
+639 FNRHPDATQQLV
-651 DYAEKIQSKGKK
+651 DYAEKVQSKGKK
-663 VERDLTWRENSVEK
+663 VERDLTWRDNSIEK

-697 ARLKYNSPLIVIEEP
+697 ARLKYNSPLVVIEEP

-742 MAVNYLTPYLE
+742 MAVNYLTPFLE
-753 AEKSDTDREV
+753 EEKSDTDREV
-763 GKVLLATVKG
+763 GKILLATVKG

-802 AEKILEKAIEEKVDV
+802 AEKILAKAIEEKVDA

-831 VHVAKEMARQNFQL
+831 VHVAKEMARQDFKL

-856 IHTAIK
+856 IHTAVK
-862 IEPHYT
+862 IEPHYDP
-868 QPVVHV
+868 PVVHV

-882 TVSSLIGDNQ
+882 TVSSLIGGNEESR
-892 LTKQNFVESIRD
+892 KRFVAGIRE
-904 EYEAIRVRK
+904 EYAAIRERR

-924 DQARANRLQI
+924 TQARENQLKLN
-934 DWEEFT
+934 WEDFT
-940 PTRPAK
+940 PVRPQK
-946 MGLQVFHD
+946 LGIQVFRD
-954 IDFRE
+954 IDYRE
-959 IREFIDW
+959 IREYIDW

-977 KYPEIFKDEVVGVEA
+977 KFPEIFEDEFVGDEA
-992 QKVFDDAIVMLD
+992 RKVYNDALGMLD
-1004 RIIEEQWLRA
+1004 RIIEEKWLTA
-1014 NAVIGFFPAQSEGD
+1014 NAVIGFFPAQSDGD
-1028 KVFIYEED
+1028 KVYVYEED
-1036 GVTVRE
+1036 GKTIRE

-1052 RASGIPNLS
+1052 RAKGIPNLS
-1061 LADFIAPRSSGK
+1061 LADFIAPLGSDK

-1083 SGLGIEPHVKKYVDE
+1083 AGLGIEPHVQKYIDE

-1114 AEGLAEM
+1114 AEALAEM
-1121 LHHRVRTSYWGYQP
+1121 MHHRVRTCHWGYQP
-1135 DENLENEQLIREEY
+1135 DENLDNEQLIREEY

-1172 LLNATENT
+1172 LLDATANT

-1194 AVSGWYFAHPQSRYF
+1194 AVSGWYFAHPESRYF
-1209 GVGKIDRDQV
+1209 GVGKIDKDQV

>member
-1 MYGVVLLSDLIQHE
+1 MEQ
-15 PEWKYFRMNQS
+15 K
-26 LRDILDKRVVILD
+26 LRDLLEERILILD

-44 MIQDYRLK
+44 LIQDYRLT
-52 ESDFRGE
+52 EEDFRGTD
-59 EFKDHPSDVQGNND
+59 FRDHPVDVKGNNE
-73 LLNISRPDIIQ
+73 LLNITRPDIIET
-84 AIHYK
+84 IHYK

-101 TFNANAASQSDY
+101 TFNGNAVSQADY
-113 GMEDLVYRINFEG
+113 AMEHIVDRINIEG
-126 ARAARRAVDDFMETH
+126 ARAARQAADRYMKQH
-141 PGTIRFVAGALGPT
+141 PGSIRFVGGALGPT
-155 SKTASLSPNV
+155 TKTASLSPDV
-165 NKPEY
+165 NRPEY
-170 RAIDYDGLYSVYKEQ
+170 RAIDYDTLYKIYKEQ
-185 ATALQEGGVDLLL
+185 ATALEQGGVDLFI
-198 LETVFDTL
+198 LETVTDTL
-206 NAKAAIHAIL
+206 NTKAAIQAIL
-216 DLNEESEIELPLIIS
+216 ELEEEIDKHIPLIIS
-231 GTITDKSGRTLSG
+231 GTITDNSGRILSG

-258 PLAVGLNCAL
+258 PVAVGLNCAL

-274 PYLQNLAA
+274 PYLQNLAS

-303 DQNPEEMRDY
+303 DQDPEEMRDY
-313 IREFAES
+313 IRDFAES
-320 NFVNI
+320 HFVNI

-337 REIAA
+337 RAIAD
-342 AVKDLKPRQPESR
+342 AVKDLKPRQPEVR
-355 EPYSRYSGL
+355 EPYSQYSGL
-364 EALVVRPEANFINI
+364 EALIVRPESNFINI

-394 KQQKYEEALE
+394 KQRKYEEALE

-430 EMKNFLNMVMSEPDI
+430 EMRNFLNMVMSEPDI

-479 EGEKAFIEQAR
+479 EGEAEFIKQAR

-497 AAVVMAFDEKG
+497 AAVVMAFDEEG

-514 RRVDI
+514 RRVEI
-519 CSRAYDILVDQ
+519 CSRAYHILVDQ
-530 IGFPPQDIIFDP
+530 IGFLPQDIIFDP

-555 NYAIEFIKAVRQLK
+555 NYAVEFIKAVKKLK

-584 SFSFRGNNTVREAM
+584 SFSFRGNNPVREAM
-598 HASFLYHAVQ
+598 HASFLYHAVR

-628 EKLLTLIEDVL
+628 EHMLTLIEDVL
-639 FNRQPDATQNLV
+639 FNRHPDATQKLV
-651 DYAEKIQSKGKK
+651 DYAEKVQSKGKK
-663 VERDLTWRENSVEK
+663 VERDLTWRDNSIEK

-697 ARLKYNSPLIVIEEP
+697 ARLKYNSPLVVIEEP

-742 MAVNYLTPYLE
+742 MAVNYLTPFLE
-753 AEKSDTDREV
+753 EEKSDTDREA
-763 GKVLLATVKG
+763 GKILLATVKG

-802 AEKILEKAIEEKVDV
+802 AEKILAKAIEEKVDA

-831 VHVAKEMARQNFQL
+831 VHVAKEMARQDFKL

-862 IEPHYT
+862 IEPHYDP
-868 QPVVHV
+868 PVVHV

-882 TVSSLIGDNQ
+882 TVSSLIGGSEESRK
-892 LTKQNFVESIRD
+892 TFVEGIRE
-904 EYEAIRVRK
+904 EYAAIRERR

-924 DQARANRLQI
+924 EQARENHLKLDWQDYTPVRPQKLGIRVFKEI
-934 DWEEFT
+934 DY
-940 PTRPAK
+940 
-946 MGLQVFHD
+946 Q
-954 IDFRE
+954 E
-959 IREFIDW
+959 IREYIDW

-977 KYPEIFKDEVVGVEA
+977 KFPEIFEDEFVGDEA
-992 QKVFDDAIVMLD
+992 RKVYNDALGMLD
-1004 RIIEEQWLRA
+1004 RIITEKWLSA

-1028 KVFIYEED
+1028 KVFVYEED
-1036 GVTVRE
+1036 GKTVRE

-1052 RASGIPNLS
+1052 RAKGIPNLS
-1061 LADFIAPRSSGK
+1061 LADFIAPRDSGK
-1073 MDYIGGFAVT
+1073 IDYIGGFAVT
-1083 SGLGIEPHVKKYVDE
+1083 AGLGIEPHVQRYIDA

-1114 AEGLAEM
+1114 AEALAEM
-1121 LHHRVRTSYWGYQP
+1121 MHHRVRTCYWGYQP
-1135 DENLENEQLIREEY
+1135 HENLDNEQLIREEY

-1163 HTEKDKLFR
+1163 HTEKEKLFR
-1172 LLNATENT
+1172 LLDATTNT
-1180 CIELTDSYAMYPAA
+1180 CIKLTDSFAMYPAA
-1194 AVSGWYFAHPQSRYF
+1194 AVSGWYFAHPESRYF
-1209 GVGKIDRDQV
+1209 GVGKIDKDQV
-1219 EDYAAMKGMEVPE
+1219 VDYAAMKGMEVTE